1 MKHLPIDPSR
11 KLSITAELSAPLT
24 SASEPCAWCGMLSSS
39 SCLICL
45 GRICSECVSLFANGK
60 HMCRK
65 CYRDAVEYARGRIA
79 EANEIA
85 VLLDRSRSGTSMWL
99 WRLWAFS
106 NWLGPIRIALWWL
119 RWKLRGHSRN
129 HDTGFCAHASKSWRW
144 TMEDG
149 CTGSICEWC
158 HLLESW
164 CPTELPDLAEVVRMR
179 ATGEQDQS
187 WRPTSLVQRYVD
199 AWVDV
204 EKDELASAGRG
215 NI

>member
-1 MKHLPIDPSR
+1 MKPLPIDSSR
-11 KLSITAELSAPLT
+11 ITVGFSAPPT
-24 SASEPCAWCGMLSSS
+24 SVSGPCAWCGIPATS

-45 GRICSECVSLFANGK
+45 GRICSECVRLSANGK

-65 CYRDAVEYARGRIA
+65 CYRDAVEYARDCIA

-85 VLLDRSRSGTSMWL
+85 VLLERSRPGTSMWL

-106 NWLGPIRIALWWL
+106 NWLGPIRVVLWWL

-129 HDTGFCAHASKSWRW
+129 HDPGFCAHASKSWRW

-149 CTGSICEWC
+149 CTGSVCEWC

-164 CPTELPDLAEVVRMR
+164 CPTELPDLAEVVRIR
-179 ATGEQDQS
+179 ANGEQDDLS

-204 EKDELASAGRG
+204 EKDELASAGRR